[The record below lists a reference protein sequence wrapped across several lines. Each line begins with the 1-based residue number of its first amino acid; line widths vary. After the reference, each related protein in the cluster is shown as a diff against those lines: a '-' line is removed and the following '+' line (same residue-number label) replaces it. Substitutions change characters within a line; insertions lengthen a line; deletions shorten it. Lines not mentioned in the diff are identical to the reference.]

1 MIVLQSRVPEDLV
14 LVSWWLLPAIE
25 TVLLV
30 ALIAANPGKL
40 GASSRTLH
48 RLSLALVAVA
58 SLANGWAAVS
68 LVVGLVNGTI
78 GKDAGSLLFTG
89 GNIWVTNIVVFSLW
103 YWDLDRGGPGARAP
117 ERAGRAGLHLPADD
131 HADLAPHDWEPA
143 LPRLPLPG
151 LHERHRVSAP
161 TDTIPVLTA
170 WSRR

>member
-1 MIVLQSRVPEDLV
+1 MASRSPGGRPGAPGGPGHPVPAWRRVTEGEHRWAAAVAVVAMIVLQSRVPEDLV

-103 YWDLDRGGPGARAP
+103 CWDLDRGGPGRAA
-117 ERAGRAGLHLPADD
+117 ERAGTSRT
-131 HADLAPHDWEPA
+131 
-143 LPRLPLPG
+143 
-151 LHERHRVSAP
+151 SS
-161 TDTIPVLTA
+161 
-170 WSRR
+170 SRR